1 MKTTPLLLC
10 LCVATAFPSSAATIL
25 FDLQGKGGSGLLST
39 NANGTIS
46 GSPGSGGEIG
56 GGISYDDVT
65 NALTIN
71 VGWGSGN
78 GFTDLSS
85 SVTAAHVHGP
95 ADINSNAGV
104 QFSLSGGGFSLNTS
118 ASAGSATG
126 TTTLTAGQETDLL
139 AGNYYINIHTSTN
152 SGGEI
157 RGNLVVVPEPGRIAL
172 ASLFVFGLCLR
183 RRR

>member
-1 MKTTPLLLC
+1 M
-10 LCVATAFPSSAATIL
+10 VTALPASAATIL
-25 FDLQGKGGSGLLST
+25 FDLQGKGGFGLLST
-39 NANGTIS
+39 NENGTVN

-65 NALTIN
+65 KALTIN

-78 GFTDLSS
+78 GFTDLSGNA
-85 SVTAAHVHGP
+85 TAAHIHGP
-95 ADINSNAGV
+95 ADFNSNAGV
-104 QFSLSGGGFSLNTS
+104 LFNLANGGFTLNTS
-118 ASAGSATG
+118 ASSGSATG

-139 AGNYYINIHTSTN
+139 AGNYYVNIHTATN
-152 SGGEI
+152 AGGEI
-157 RGNLVVVPEPGRIAL
+157 RGNLVAVPEPGRIAL